1 MKRNVLVS
9 LCACAL
15 LFLAGAALAALPTMD
30 AVKAFLPKMDGWT
43 SEDPTGMQGAS
54 LVLVEQRFEKNE
66 ETNLSLL
73 ITMGDDA
80 NHAPM
85 FDVYNEQ
92 KIDRIETGD
101 GYVAFVKIGNFRA
114 MEQLEKSSKTAAI
127 WVDLGNTAWLGA
139 TGEGMTVEEVKAVV
153 GRVDLAGLAALAPAA
168 AK

>member
-1 MKRNVLVS
+1 MKRHVLVS

-15 LFLAGAALAALPTMD
+15 LFCAGAAAAALPTMD
-30 AVKAFLPKMDGWT
+30 AVKTFLPKMDGWT

-66 ETNLSLL
+66 ETSLSLL
-73 ITMGDDA
+73 ITMGEDA

-101 GYVAFVKIGNFRA
+101 GYVAFVKIANFRA
-114 MEQLEKSSKTAAI
+114 MEQLEKSSKTALI

-153 GRVDLAGLAALAPAA
+153 GRIDLAGLAALAPAA

>member
-1 MKRNVLVS
+1 MKRHVLVS

-85 FDVYNEQ
+85 FDAYNEQ

-114 MEQLEKSSKTAAI
+114 MEQLEKSSKTAVV

-139 TGEGMTVEEVKAVV
+139 TGEGMTVEEVRAVV
-153 GRVDLAGLAALAPAA
+153 GRMDLAGLAALAPAVV
-168 AK
+168 K

>member
-1 MKRNVLVS
+1 MKRHVLVS
-9 LCACAL
+9 LCACAF
-15 LFLAGAALAALPTMD
+15 LFCAGAALAALPTMD
-30 AVKAFLPKMDGWT
+30 AIKPFLPKMDGWT

-54 LVLVEQRFEKNE
+54 LVLLEQRFEKDE
-66 ETNLSLL
+66 ETSLSLM
-73 ITMGDDA
+73 ITMGEDA

-85 FDVYNEQ
+85 FDVYSEQ

-101 GYVAFVKIGNFRA
+101 GYVGFVKIGNFQA
-114 MEQLEKSSKTAAI
+114 MEQLEKSSKTAVI

-153 GRVDLAGLAALAPAA
+153 GRIDLAGLAALAPAV

>member
-85 FDVYNEQ
+85 FDAYSEQ

-114 MEQLEKSSKTAAI
+114 MEQLEKSSKTAAL

-153 GRVDLAGLAALAPAA
+153 GRIDLAGLAALAPAA

>member
-30 AVKAFLPKMDGWT
+30 AVKAFVPKMDGWT

-85 FDVYNEQ
+85 FDAYSEQ

-114 MEQLEKSSKTAAI
+114 MEQLEKSSKTAAL

-153 GRVDLAGLAALAPAA
+153 GRIDLAGLAALAPAA

>member
-114 MEQLEKSSKTAAI
+114 MEQLEKSSKTAAL

-153 GRVDLAGLAALAPAA
+153 GRIDLAGLAALAPAV

>member
-85 FDVYNEQ
+85 FDAYSEQ

-101 GYVAFVKIGNFRA
+101 GYVAFMKIGNFRA
-114 MEQLEKSSKTAAI
+114 MEQLEKSSKTAAL

-153 GRVDLAGLAALAPAA
+153 GRIDLAGLAALAPAA

>member
-54 LVLVEQRFEKNE
+54 LVLVEQLFEKNE

-85 FDVYNEQ
+85 FDAYSEQ

-101 GYVAFVKIGNFRA
+101 GYVSFVKIGNFRA
-114 MEQLEKSSKTAAI
+114 MEQLEKSSKTAAL

-153 GRVDLAGLAALAPAA
+153 GRIDLAGLAALAPAA

>member
-1 MKRNVLVS
+1 MKRYILVLW
-9 LCACAL
+9 CACVF
-15 LFLAGAALAALPTMD
+15 LFTAGAALAALPTMD
-30 AVKAFLPKMDGWT
+30 AIKPFLPKMDGWT

-54 LVLVEQRFEKNE
+54 LVLLEQRFEKNE
-66 ETNLSLL
+66 ETSLSLM
-73 ITMGDDA
+73 ITMGEDA

-85 FDVYNEQ
+85 FDVYSEQ

-101 GYVAFVKIGNFRA
+101 GYVGFVKIGNFQA
-114 MEQLEKSSKTAAI
+114 MEQLEKSSKTAVI

-153 GRVDLAGLAALAPAA
+153 GRIDLAGLAALAPTA

>member
-1 MKRNVLVS
+1 MKRHILVS

-15 LFLAGAALAALPTMD
+15 LFCTTAALAALPTMD
-30 AVKAFLPKMDGWT
+30 AVKAFLPKMEGWT

-153 GRVDLAGLAALAPAA
+153 GRIDLAGLAALAPAA

>member
-85 FDVYNEQ
+85 FDAYSEQ

-153 GRVDLAGLAALAPAA
+153 GRIDLAGLAALAPAA

>member
-1 MKRNVLVS
+1 MKRHVLVS

-85 FDVYNEQ
+85 FDAYSEQ

-114 MEQLEKSSKTAAI
+114 MEQLEKSSKTAAL

-153 GRVDLAGLAALAPAA
+153 GRIDLAGLAALAPAA

>member
-1 MKRNVLVS
+1 MKRHVLVS
-9 LCACAL
+9 LCACVF
-15 LFLAGAALAALPTMD
+15 LFCAGAALAALPTMD

-54 LVLVEQRFEKNE
+54 LVLVEQRYEKNE
-66 ETNLSLL
+66 ETSLSLL
-73 ITMGDDA
+73 ITMGEDA

-92 KIDRIETGD
+92 KIDRIDTGD

-153 GRVDLAGLAALAPAA
+153 GRVDLTGLAALAPAA

>member
-1 MKRNVLVS
+1 MKRHVLV
-9 LCACAL
+9 LWCAF
-15 LFLAGAALAALPTMD
+15 LFLFSAGAALAALPTID
-30 AVKAFLPKMDGWT
+30 AIKPFLPKMDGWT

-54 LVLVEQRFEKNE
+54 LVLVEQRYEKNE
-66 ETNLSLL
+66 ETSLSLL
-73 ITMGDDA
+73 ITMGEDA

-114 MEQLEKSSKTAAI
+114 MEQLEKSSKTALI
-127 WVDLGNTAWLGA
+127 WVDLGNTAWFGA

-153 GRVDLAGLAALAPAA
+153 GRVDLTGLAALAPAA
-168 AK
+168 PK

>member
-1 MKRNVLVS
+1 MKRHVLVS

-101 GYVAFVKIGNFRA
+101 GYVAFVNIGNFRA

-153 GRVDLAGLAALAPAA
+153 GRIDLAGLAALAPAA

>member
-1 MKRNVLVS
+1 MKRHILVS

-15 LFLAGAALAALPTMD
+15 LFCASAALAALPTMD
-30 AVKAFLPKMDGWT
+30 AVKAFLPKMEGWT

-153 GRVDLAGLAALAPAA
+153 GRIDLAGLAALAPAA

>member
-85 FDVYNEQ
+85 FDAYSEQ

>member
-85 FDVYNEQ
+85 FDAYSEQ

-114 MEQLEKSSKTAAI
+114 MEQLEKSSKTAAL

-153 GRVDLAGLAALAPAA
+153 GRIDLAGLAALAPAV

>member
-1 MKRNVLVS
+1 MKRHVLVS

-85 FDVYNEQ
+85 FDAYSEQ